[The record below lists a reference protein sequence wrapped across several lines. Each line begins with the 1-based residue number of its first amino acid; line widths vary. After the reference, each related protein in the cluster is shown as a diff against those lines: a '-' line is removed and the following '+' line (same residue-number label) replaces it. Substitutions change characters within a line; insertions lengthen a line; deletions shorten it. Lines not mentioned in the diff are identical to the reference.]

1 MSHVFYQLYYHF
13 AWATHSREPLKKDM
27 EFLPCAKMRSRKF
40 RDTLIAKKIIIG
52 EEHCLSCWRDMNL
65 KKMIGLK
72 AL

>member
-27 EFLPCAKMRSRKF
+27 EFLPCAKISLRKC
-40 RDTLIAKKIIIG
+40 RDTLIAKKTVIG
-52 EEHCLSCWRDMNL
+52 AEHCLSCWRDMNL